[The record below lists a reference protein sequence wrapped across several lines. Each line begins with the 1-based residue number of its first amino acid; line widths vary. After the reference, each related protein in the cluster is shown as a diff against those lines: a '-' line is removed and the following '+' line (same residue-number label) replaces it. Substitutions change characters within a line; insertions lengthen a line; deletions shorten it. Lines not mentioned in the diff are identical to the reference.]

1 MTETE
6 TEPDPQH
13 HVTAEETS
21 DPADTDPAAAKG
33 DADQA
38 ERGELPAEI
47 PGADEDDGYNERD
60 GD

>member
-1 MTETE
+1 MTETD

-13 HVTAEETS
+13 HVTADETA
-21 DPADTDPAAAKG
+21 DPLDTDPAAATG

-47 PGADEDDGYNERD
+47 PGAGQE
-60 GD
+60 